1 MAKSIQ
7 EIKTEI
13 LNELHIG
20 IDVNEGSFI
29 SSLVGAISTQIAMLE
44 ETIDNVKTQQLPEF
58 ADMETL
64 VLLGRKCGLYPM
76 AATASQISI
85 IINGDDPGYAVGDT
99 VRFKDSTWAYT
110 VQSHDTDK
118 KLYVLECVDLG
129 TAPNAIPPSWYRTD
143 GVEIEPR
150 SHGDPSVKARVAE
163 ILRQGRDD
171 EDISQFRIRVTSAYN
186 VAPVSANAHWVRTV
200 LTQSDLNIGCVR
212 IRSPLVLK
220 PELAATAWV
229 YVGGPE
235 YSEVNQRKIDAC
247 KQLLSAEAPLGMVFE
262 VDTIRQLNQ
271 TKVEPSLQYTFQIA
285 QEHLTVAWESSATE
299 TFATLIKQYIRKLV
313 DTTSPRE
320 EITIVP
326 GALVGELHVDKTYG
340 PTVVSALIT
349 YMGKDYVD
357 EPVTFAFNHIP
368 WVTPEQIVLV
378 DDTLNPIQSKSEY
391 PEF

>member
-76 AATASQISI
+76 AATATQISI

-99 VRFKDSTWAYT
+99 IRFKDGAWAYT
-110 VQSHDTDK
+110 VQSHDAAK
-118 KLYVLECVDLG
+118 KLYVLECADRG

-171 EDISQFRIRVTSAYN
+171 EDISQFRLRVTSAYN

-212 IRSPLVLK
+212 IDTPRVLSPLR
-220 PELAATAWV
+220 AATAWV

-271 TKVEPSLQYTFQIA
+271 KKVEPSLQYTFQIA
-285 QEHLTVAWESSATE
+285 QEHLTAAWESSATE

-313 DTTSPRE
+313 DTTPPRE
-320 EITIVP
+320 KITIVP
-326 GALVGELHVDKTYG
+326 GVLVGELHSNNTYG
-340 PTVVSALIT
+340 PAVVSASIT
-349 YMGKDYVD
+349 YAGHTYSED
-357 EPVTFAFNHIP
+357 PVTFAFNHIP
-368 WVTPEQIVLV
+368 WVTPTQI
-378 DDTLNPIQSKSEY
+378 TFTGENHEPIQSKSEY